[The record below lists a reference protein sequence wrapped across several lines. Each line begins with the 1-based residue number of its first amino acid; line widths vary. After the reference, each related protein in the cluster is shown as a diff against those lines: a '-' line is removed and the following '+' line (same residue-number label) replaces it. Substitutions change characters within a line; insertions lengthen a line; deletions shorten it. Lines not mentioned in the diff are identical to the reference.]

1 MAFNSIWRPRPA
13 GWCTNSTH
21 DAIPITNLL
30 EIAKLDKAITR
41 KALLGQGQIQHANQ
55 SSKGVKVGIW
65 GKVEFYVRG
74 GDREDCWPRNRS
86 ILHFITQLK
95 YTVSDNRIIIFKWY
109 NYVPEPWQQLML
121 KMISDQ
127 PNSHILFDLLNFTL
141 MMATNS
147 R

>member
-1 MAFNSIWRPRPA
+1 M
-13 GWCTNSTH
+13 
-21 DAIPITNLL
+21 
-30 EIAKLDKAITR
+30 
-41 KALLGQGQIQHANQ
+41 LGQGQIQHANQ
-55 SSKGVKVGIW
+55 SSKRVKVGIW

-109 NYVPEPWQQLML
+109 NYVPEPWQQLAL

-127 PNSHILFDLLNFTL
+127 PNIHILFDLLNFPAL
-141 MMATNS
+141 VGQWWPLIQADNIYFLVQWLFHGRFLFIHPKS
-147 R
+147 LSFVLFEQPNLV

>member
-1 MAFNSIWRPRPA
+1 M
-13 GWCTNSTH
+13 
-21 DAIPITNLL
+21 
-30 EIAKLDKAITR
+30 
-41 KALLGQGQIQHANQ
+41 LGQGQIQHANQ
-55 SSKGVKVGIW
+55 SSKRVKVGIW

-109 NYVPEPWQQLML
+109 NYVPEPWQQLAL

-127 PNSHILFDLLNFTL
+127 PNIHILFDLLNFPALVAPNTSWQYIF
-141 MMATNS
+141 S
-147 R
+147 RSVIVLWSLLVHSSLKGLSFVLFEQQNLV